1 MKLASVVIFA
11 AGYVI
16 GARAGGERYAQ
27 IAKVAERTSRRL
39 NELSSRRR
47 PVGDDIASGHGEG
60 ESRPQESPL

>member
-27 IAKVAERTSRRL
+27 IAKVAERTSQRL

-47 PVGDDIASGHGEG
+47 PEGDDIASGHGEG
-60 ESRPQESPL
+60 ESRLQEPPL